1 MESRRNRALS
11 EERGMK
17 KLIILLSIILFI
29 FGCSREAAEKLKNAS
44 DDYYNSSI
52 SALSQV
58 ELVYLKY
65 LPVDKEGAI
74 DKSLKYDVTNH
85 FDKIA
90 AAYKSYKDIFDR
102 LDTGYYLAAPTVKKT
117 KAVLEKLIK
126 QQVYFFQLLKQS
138 DSTNITDVDTGEDFP
153 DCLSTEPGATSCA
166 IGDKNDGKEEELSAK
181 ARRLLY
187 IALLKGS
194 LVLELAEN
202 YNKFDASI
210 LGNII
215 SDYAIRLN
223 NPDFNENINY
233 IVDKIGGKYE

>member
-1 MESRRNRALS
+1 
-11 EERGMK
+11 MK

-29 FGCSREAAEKLKNAS
+29 FSCSREAAEKLKNAS
-44 DDYYNSSI
+44 DDYYSSSI

-58 ELVYLKY
+58 EAIYMKY
-65 LPVDKEGAI
+65 LPVDKEGNI
-74 DKSLKYDVTNH
+74 DKSLNYEVTNH

-102 LDTGYYLAAPTVKKT
+102 LETGYYLAAPTVKKS

-126 QQVYFFQLLKQS
+126 QQIYFYQLLDLS
-138 DSTNITDVDTGEDFP
+138 DSTNILDSDIGEGFLDY
-153 DCLSTEPGATSCA
+153 AR
-166 IGDKNDGKEEELSAK
+166 NDGKEEDLSAE

-187 IALLKGS
+187 SAILKGS

-210 LGNII
+210 LNNII
-215 SDYAIRLN
+215 SDYKIRLN
-223 NPDFNENINY
+223 NPDFNENLNF
-233 IVDKIGGKYE
+233 IVVKIGGKYE

>member
-1 MESRRNRALS
+1 
-11 EERGMK
+11 MK
-17 KLIILLSIILFI
+17 KLIILFSFI
-29 FGCSREAAEKLKNAS
+29 FLLFGCSREAAEKLKTAG
-44 DDYYNSSI
+44 DDYYSSSI

-58 ELVYLKY
+58 EAIYMKY

-102 LDTGYYLAAPTVKKT
+102 LETGYYLAAPTVKKS

-126 QQVYFFQLLKQS
+126 QQIYFYQLLDLS
-138 DSTNITDVDTGEDFP
+138 DSINIMNSDIEEGFLDY
-153 DCLSTEPGATSCA
+153 AQ
-166 IGDKNDGKEEELSAK
+166 NDEKEEDLSAE

-187 IALLKGS
+187 TALLKGS
-194 LVLELAEN
+194 LVLELVEN

-210 LGNII
+210 LNNII
-215 SDYAIRLN
+215 SDYKIRLN
-223 NPDFNENINY
+223 NPDFNENINI
-233 IVDKIGGKYE
+233 IVEKIGGKYE